1 MTFKY
6 DIIKDIIKDIVAVS
20 DCNGII
26 PLRGSYHESDTA
38 NSAYIANIVY
48 DRYYSPHFNK
58 DFVNVVGIVVYYK
71 IVNVVFDNAVGDF
84 YCKYCY

>member
-1 MTFKY
+1 MTFEY
-6 DIIKDIIKDIVAVS
+6 DIIKDIFKDNVIVNDFNV
-20 DCNGII
+20 II

-58 DFVNVVGIVVYYK
+58 DVIGNNENDI
-71 IVNVVFDNAVGDF
+71 
-84 YCKYCY
+84 